1 MAHIQCNFYSK
12 TLQKNANVIVFLPT
26 LSADDY
32 LEGTKIRYDAAGGKY
47 QTLYLLHG
55 SYGDCTDWT
64 RFSGIERYAQKRTL
78 AVVMPSGENSNYV
91 NMKDGEPY
99 LRYITEELPQFLRT
113 VFPLSQRRE
122 DTFIAGLSMGGYGAF
137 RCALEAPDQYQVAA
151 SLSGALDIQALRTS
165 EEAHAVKMPANYKAA
180 VFGDK
185 FDITGTD
192 DDLFSLLH
200 KRVVEGAAL
209 PKLYMTCGTE
219 DFIRPGNEKF
229 FTAARMEGVDIRYD
243 RAPGVH
249 DWDFWDEHIRDVV
262 KLLPLEED
270 LVF

>member
-1 MAHIQCNFYSK
+1 MNSMITQRGMKEAIV
-12 TLQKNANVIVFLPT
+12 VIVNGYNRLTGCFYNNSPVTGNWEDFVVNEVVSYIDSHYRTLPT
-26 LSADDY
+26 RDSRA
-32 LEGTKIRYDAAGGKY
+32 I
-47 QTLYLLHG
+47 
-55 SYGDCTDWT
+55 
-64 RFSGIERYAQKRTL
+64 F
-78 AVVMPSGENSNYV
+78 
-91 NMKDGEPY
+91 
-99 LRYITEELPQFLRT
+99 
-113 VFPLSQRRE
+113 
-122 DTFIAGLSMGGYGAF
+122 GLSMGGYGAF